1 MTRALILM
9 RNKNLLEPTTL
20 LSLFFKLLHCPDK
33 TLRKSLETHI
43 MIDIKN
49 VNKKHK
55 NHKLNTVSLRLSYM
69 SPELITN

>member
-1 MTRALILM
+1 MCRALILM

-33 TLRKSLETHI
+33 NLRKALESHI

-55 NHKLNTVSLRLSYM
+55 NHKLNTVRKKLHFV
-69 SPELITN
+69 